1 MKRLPIFLTLWL
13 LTFASP
19 LLAAPTLGVKTSCAY
34 MPYAGFASQI
44 IHVTN
49 PSAVAVTVMAKA
61 FDDAG
66 TEYDLGLI
74 ATVPSKRSSKLSTIL
89 SSALAAKGFTA
100 GKIAYEFDL
109 SNSAAHVYFGYS
121 SASVAA
127 YVAPHRELYPLPAQS
142 VSTPTPSL
150 RITIPYMFYSASSSP
165 IIYIANPSTVASSI
179 NVTAYDDAGNTYD
192 LGDLLSIQIPARR
205 VTKLTNHLK
214 DKLQLEGFSGTG
226 SVTFIMEFSNPA
238 IMAHSAYS
246 TSSGNRYVAPIRE
259 LYIP

>member
-13 LTFASP
+13 LTFATP

-34 MPYAGFASQI
+34 MPYSSSASQTI
-44 IHVTN
+44 YVTN
-49 PSAVAVTVMAKA
+49 PSAVAVTVTVKA

-66 TEYDLGLI
+66 TEYDLGLV
-74 ATVPSKRSSKLSTIL
+74 ATVPSKTVSNISAIL
-89 SSALAAKGFTA
+89 RDTLAVKGFTT

-109 SNSAAHVYFGYS
+109 SNSAAHAYFGYNLGAFVS
-121 SASVAA
+121 

-150 RITIPYMFYSASSSP
+150 RITIPYMYYSSDISEN
-165 IIYIANPSTVASSI
+165 IYVANPSTVASSI

-192 LGDLLSIQIPARR
+192 LGDLNSILIPARR
-205 VTKLTNHLK
+205 VTKLSNAVK
-214 DKLQLEGFSGTG
+214 DKLQQESFSGTG
-226 SVTFIMEFSNPA
+226 KVTFIMEFSNPA
-238 IMAHSAYS
+238 IMAYFS
-246 TSSGNRYVAPIRE
+246 NDNNYVASIRE